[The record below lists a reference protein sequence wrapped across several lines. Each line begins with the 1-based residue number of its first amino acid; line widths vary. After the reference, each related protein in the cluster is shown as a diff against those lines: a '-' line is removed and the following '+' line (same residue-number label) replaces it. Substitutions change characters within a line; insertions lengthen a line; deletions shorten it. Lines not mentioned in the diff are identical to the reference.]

1 MLVRQLI
8 YNHAGELEEDN
19 QMSGEDNSHG
29 KCIIY
34 VNGEIFIRTFI
45 DDQLNGTVWTIGRD
59 GKLISVADWLTMG
72 EY

>member
-1 MLVRQLI
+1 
-8 YNHAGELEEDN
+8 
-19 QMSGEDNSHG
+19 MSGEDNSHG